1 MIFNHKFEALY
12 ITNQQNILHN
22 LLFTIFNYRLD
33 SEYIDYTD
41 SQTDL
46 GVTVNSK
53 HLWKENC
60 VKLSYKASSKLG
72 LLNVYMPFYYR

>member
-33 SEYIDYTD
+33 SKYIDYVD

-46 GVTVNSK
+46 GITVNSK
-53 HLWKENC
+53 LLRKEHC
-60 VKLSYKASSKLG
+60 AKLKNPA
-72 LLNVYMPFYYR
+72 LNLDYSCLHTILQ